1 MYTDPGTLSMI
12 IAAIAGAVIAI
23 PTYLMIYRKKLG
35 AWFNAKLYKKYTG
48 RDQKGSGEL

>member
-12 IAAIAGAVIAI
+12 IAAIAGALIAI
-23 PTYLMIYRKKLG
+23 PTYIIIYKKKLG
-35 AWFNAKLYKKYTG
+35 AWFNAKLHKKNTG